1 MIVHFVFLVEYLK
14 ILPESMLANQIL
26 HFQKMVLVIGKW
38 QVKSLSYTKLLDG
51 EQMLHP
57 ILTLILKVSMA
68 LQSSNLDLITA
79 VSLVNSLKL
88 SLESL
93 RNDEDS
99 FSNIY
104 NETLEMCKDNN
115 ISIPDVKKRRV
126 SSKIDCNE
134 TQYIISTKKDEMRI
148 NVYFATLDVMISSIS
163 VRFKQETLNLIK
175 SVGSM
180 LKLETNN
187 EDTKIIASAF
197 NLDFHELESEIIL
210 LKRMENTPK
219 GSNQKA
225 CEEWIQWLTN
235 YNSDRAAIFNNFFK
249 SIKSFVVIP
258 VTSCS
263 CERSFSK
270 LSIVKSKL
278 RSTMGQDRLDGLL
291 TMFIEQDMAYNIDV
305 DEVIEYFKINTPAK
319 RRMEL

>member
-1 MIVHFVFLVEYLK
+1 MIAIQEIGDATKQPDVKAKALGLIHQMKTFDFVF
-14 ILPESMLANQIL
+14 AQ
-26 HFQKMVLVIGKW
+26 
-38 QVKSLSYTKLLDG
+38 
-51 EQMLHP
+51 QMLHP
-57 ILTLILKVSMA
+57 ILTLILKVSIA

-79 VSLVNSLKL
+79 VALIKSLKL

-99 FSNIY
+99 FTNIY
-104 NETLEMCKDNN
+104 NKTLEMCKKNN

-134 TQYIISTKKDEMRI
+134 TRYIISTKKDEMKI
-148 NVYFATLDVMISSIS
+148 NVYFTTLDVMISSIS
-163 VRFKQETLNLIK
+163 KRFKQETLDLIK

-187 EDTKIIASAF
+187 EDTKIITSAF
-197 NLDFHELESEIIL
+197 NLDFHGLESEIIL
-210 LKRMENTPK
+210 LKKLENIPK

-225 CEEWIQWLTN
+225 CEEWIQWFTN
-235 YNSDRAAIFNNFFK
+235 YNSDRTAIFNNFFK
-249 SIKSFVVIP
+249 AIKSFVVIP

-270 LSIVKSKL
+270 LSMVKSKL

-291 TMFIEQDMAYNIDV
+291 TMFIEQDIAYNIDV